1 MEEEKQRSSKPGLPP
16 IFQKDNLNIAHQPRV
31 EKVLDSSA
39 KIKKSGSMSLIELKK
54 IRKTCKLK
62 SNITSIVKRY
72 ATYLFTSANL
82 DKDKDF
88 FSKKKFCELLKAHP
102 SIFDVYLAGFH
113 TYIWQVNALGQ
124 PEYVSIKADIQG
136 SGNLWEGGKSTPF
149 FFKLIKSTILAF
161 ENS

>member
-1 MEEEKQRSSKPGLPP
+1 
-16 IFQKDNLNIAHQPRV
+16 
-31 EKVLDSSA
+31 
-39 KIKKSGSMSLIELKK
+39 MSLIELKK

-88 FSKKKFCELLKAHP
+88 FSKKKFCELLKTHS
-102 SIFDVYLAGFH
+102 SIFDVYVAGFH

-124 PEYVSIKADIQG
+124 PEYATIEPEIQG
-136 SGNLWEGGKSTPF
+136 GGHLWEAGQSTHL
-149 FFKLIKSTILAF
+149 FFKLIKSTILVF
-161 ENS
+161 